1 MKVTFPHLGNLYI
14 VLETFFVNLGIDVIA
29 PPPVTKKTIELGS
42 MHSPEFACFPLKINV
57 GNFIEALEKGA
68 DTIIMAGGV
77 GPCRFGYY
85 SQVQKE
91 ILIDLGYKFDMIIF
105 EPPKG
110 NMKTIIREIN
120 KLFKGIN
127 INTIIKSAKIAWTK
141 AHAIEKIESKALYYR
156 AREKYKGTTTKIYK
170 NALKLISESSNE
182 ETINKNLN
190 KIYDKFKSID
200 LDTKRSPLK
209 IGLVGEIYTLI
220 EPSSNMNIENILGN
234 LGVEVIKSIKLTEWA
249 NSNIILDMLRIRR
262 ADNCTFAAKPYLNY
276 FVGGHGVESVG
287 ETIIYARKGLV
298 DGVIHLAPFTCM
310 PEIIAQSILYKVSK
324 DKQIPVMTVMLDEHS
339 AETGFQTRIEAF
351 VDLLN
356 QKREAIL

>member
-14 VLETFFVNLGIDVIA
+14 VLAAFFENLGIDVVI

-42 MHSPEFACFPLKINV
+42 MYSPEFACFPLKINV

-68 DTIIMAGGV
+68 DTIVMAGGV

-91 ILIDLGYKFDMIIF
+91 ILEDLGYKFDMIIF
-105 EPPKG
+105 EPPRG
-110 NMKTIIREIN
+110 NMKTIIYEIN
-120 KLFKGIN
+120 KLFKGKN
-127 INTIIKSAKIAWTK
+127 IKKIVKSAKIAWLK
-141 AHAIEKIESKALYYR
+141 ACAIEKIESQALYYR
-156 AREKYKGTTTKIYK
+156 AREKNKGTTTRIYK
-170 NALKLISESSNE
+170 SALNLISESSNE
-182 ETINKNLN
+182 ETINANVEKIN
-190 KIYDKFKSID
+190 KYFKSIE
-200 LDTKRSPLK
+200 LDMNYSPLK
-209 IGLVGEIYTLI
+209 IGLVGEIYTLL
-220 EPSSNMNIENILGN
+220 EPSSNMNIENILGD

-249 NSNIILDMLRIRR
+249 NTNIILDMLRIRR
-262 ADNCTFAAKPYLNY
+262 PDNCIFAAKPYLNY

-287 ETIIYARKGLV
+287 ETVIYAQKGL

-339 AETGFQTRIEAF
+339 AETGFRTRVEAF

-356 QKREAIL
+356 QKKEAIS